1 MSGWERNLIMEKR
14 VFAARGAI
22 FAENTKESIQEKAVK
37 LFNAVVQ
44 KNELQKDDIISLH
57 WTLTK
62 DLDVMNPATALRL
75 GNAVMDVSEIPL
87 FCSQEAFIQGGR
99 PKVIRMMLTAYMSH
113 KPIHI
118 FLDGAEALRPDI
130 SK

>member
-1 MSGWERNLIMEKR
+1 MEKR
-14 VFAARGAI
+14 VYAARGAI

-44 KNELQKDDIISLH
+44 KNGVQKDDVISLH

-62 DLDVMNPATALRL
+62 DLDAMNPATALRV
-75 GNAVMDVSEIPL
+75 GKAAFDASEIPL

-99 PKVIRMMLTAYMSH
+99 VGVIRMMLTAYMGQ
-113 KPIHI
+113 KPVHV

>member
-1 MSGWERNLIMEKR
+1 MIMEKR
-14 VFAARGAI
+14 VRAARGAI

-37 LFNAVVQ
+37 LFNAVVE
-44 KNELQKDDIISLH
+44 KNGVQADDVVSLH

-62 DLDVMNPATALRL
+62 DLDAMNPATALRL
-75 GNAVMDVSEIPL
+75 GNSAIESSGIPL

-99 PKVIRMMLTAYMSH
+99 PKVIRMMLTAYMDH
-113 KPIHI
+113 KPLHV

-130 SK
+130 AK

>member
-1 MSGWERNLIMEKR
+1 MEKR
-14 VFAARGAI
+14 VYAARGAI

-62 DLDVMNPATALRL
+62 DLDAMNPATALRL
-75 GNAVMDVSEIPL
+75 GDAAIDPSEIPL

-113 KPIHI
+113 KPIPI
-118 FLDGAEALRPDI
+118 FLDGAEVLRPDI
-130 SK
+130 AK

>member
-1 MSGWERNLIMEKR
+1 MEKR
-14 VFAARGAI
+14 AYAIRGAI

-37 LFNAVVQ
+37 VFNEIVKRNGIQ
-44 KNELQKDDIISLH
+44 SQDIVSLH

-75 GNAVMDVSEIPL
+75 GNPLIDVSEIPL

-99 PKVIRMMLTAYMSH
+99 PKVIRIMLTAYMEK
-113 KPIHI
+113 KPEHV
-118 FLDGAEALRPDI
+118 FLDGAEILRPDF

>member
-1 MSGWERNLIMEKR
+1 MEKR
-14 VFAARGAI
+14 VCAARGAI

-44 KNELQKDDIISLH
+44 KNGLQQYDIISLH

-62 DLDVMNPATALRL
+62 DLDAMNPATGLRL
-75 GNAVMDVSEIPL
+75 GNASMDVSDIPL

-113 KPIHI
+113 KPIHV

>member
-1 MSGWERNLIMEKR
+1 MEKR
-14 VFAARGAI
+14 VYAARGAI

-37 LFNAVVQ
+37 LFNAVVE
-44 KNELQKDDIISLH
+44 KNGITSDDVVSLQ

-75 GNAVMDVSEIPL
+75 GDVVIDPSEIPL

>member
-1 MSGWERNLIMEKR
+1 MEKR
-14 VFAARGAI
+14 VYAARGAI

-37 LFNAVVQ
+37 LFNAVVE
-44 KNELQKDDIISLH
+44 KNGITSDDVVSLQ

-75 GNAVMDVSEIPL
+75 GKTLIQASEIPL
-87 FCSQEAFIQGGR
+87 FCSQEAFIHGGR
-99 PKVIRMMLTAYMSH
+99 SGVIRMMLTAYMSH
-113 KPIHI
+113 KPVHI
-118 FLDGAEALRPDI
+118 FLDGAEVLRPDI